1 MKSET
6 ENKSGWG
13 GVRPGAGRRK
23 GSGRYGEPTKVMRVP
38 ASKVAVV
45 RDFLDRL
52 YAQGDVELSARAH
65 LQPDPACFPFYSASV
80 AAGFPSPAEDYEE
93 PALDLNEHL
102 VQHREATFF
111 VRAQGHSM
119 VGAGIHD
126 GDLLVVDRALTARDG
141 DIVIA
146 VVDGALTVKRLRQQ
160 GDRTWLQAENPDYGD
175 IELGEDQQLELWG
188 VVTAVIHRYR

>member
-13 GVRPGAGRRK
+13 GARPGAGRRR
-23 GSGRYGEPTKVMRVP
+23 GSGRYGEPTRVMRVP
-38 ASKVAVV
+38 ASKVETV
-45 RDFLDRL
+45 RRFLDRL
-52 YAQGDVELSARAH
+52 HGREAAEVTARAH
-65 LQPDPACFPFYSASV
+65 PAPEPVAFPFYAASV

-119 VGAGIHD
+119 TGAGIHD
-126 GDLLVVDRALTARDG
+126 GDLLVVDRALEARDG

-146 VVDGALTVKRLRQQ
+146 VVDGALTVKRLRRE
-160 GDRTWLQAENPDYGD
+160 GGRTWLQAENPDYAD
-175 IELGEDQQLELWG
+175 IVPGEAQQLELWG
-188 VVTAVIHRYR
+188 VVTAVIHQYR